1 MFPPD
6 AGPTPVVAI
15 GGTWSTRHSWDGDDQ
30 WWGNASPWW
39 QAMTGWGFVPLR
51 PDDPFVW
58 SSDINGGARWP
69 WQRESYS
76 DWHAGARALKYYLRD
91 VPIDRR
97 HVVAHSH
104 AGNVVAMACAT
115 GLVLASL
122 VTVST
127 PVRAD
132 LRPYYVAAAPRVGQW
147 LHLFSD
153 WSDRMQWFG
162 CWFDGSLDVVR
173 DLRVANVNNEGVP
186 GMGHTGVL
194 TRPEGI
200 ARWHVR
206 GWTEFLRAEPAR
218 ITA

>member
-6 AGPTPVVAI
+6 PRPTPVVAI

-39 QAMTGWGFVPLR
+39 KAMTDWGFCPLR

-58 SSDINGGARWP
+58 SSDINGGPRWP
-69 WQRESYS
+69 WTKERFG
-76 DWHAGARALKYYLRD
+76 DLHAGARALKYYFRD
-91 VPIDRR
+91 VPIDQR
-97 HVVAHSH
+97 HVVAHSA
-104 AGNVVAMACAT
+104 AGNLTAIACAT

-147 LHLFSD
+147 LHLYSD
-153 WSDRMQWFG
+153 WSDRVQWFG
-162 CWFDGSLDVVR
+162 QWFDGSF
-173 DLRVANVNNEGVP
+173 RVQRQILVPGINNQGVP

-194 TRPEGI
+194 ETPAGI
-200 ARWHVR
+200 ALWATQ
-206 GWTEFLRAEPAR
+206 GWADFLRAVER
-218 ITA
+218 